1 MLVSSFIARGTSFE
15 FRAGGILTS
24 ELSLSLPAKS
34 SELSLDSVCTLRAM
48 QIATC
53 DLCQLVLLYN
63 MYLVIN
69 LIVVMVDW
77 VLVL

>member
-1 MLVSSFIARGTSFE
+1 MQIMIMS
-15 FRAGGILTS
+15 AGWVYDGWVTS

-63 MYLVIN
+63 M
-69 LIVVMVDW
+69 
-77 VLVL
+77 